1 MDDGLHAE
9 PGGGHLHGLRQPGRP
24 DLGLDLPDQGAL
36 GRGRRRQSLETVPW
50 DLLLRQQGLAG
61 DLGAAERHRH
71 RLHLPRGRGARRQP
85 HAGRPEGDRDLPGR
99 GPAAALRA
107 ERAGRRD
114 APDALPDADAGSD
127 PFGDPDA
134 VAQTHTLANLV
145 TGSRALLAIPAFVFA
160 LRPETFGWLAVT
172 VSVAALTDLVDGTLA
187 RRFGGPSR
195 FGAGLDPVV
204 DGVFF
209 GAVALGLAVGG
220 AYPFWLAAVVAVR
233 YFGPA
238 LVGLGLILLRRLP
251 DLRHTF
257 FGQLST
263 ALIAVLVGGVALLR
277 GLGLPTSSI
286 VLAGS
291 LLIPLATLLAW
302 VELGRAAVSLQ
313 RPR

>member
-1 MDDGLHAE
+1 
-9 PGGGHLHGLRQPGRP
+9 
-24 DLGLDLPDQGAL
+24 
-36 GRGRRRQSLETVPW
+36 
-50 DLLLRQQGLAG
+50 
-61 DLGAAERHRH
+61 
-71 RLHLPRGRGARRQP
+71 
-85 HAGRPEGDRDLPGR
+85 
-99 GPAAALRA
+99 
-107 ERAGRRD
+107 
-114 APDALPDADAGSD
+114 
-127 PFGDPDA
+127 
-134 VAQTHTLANLV
+134 
-145 TGSRALLAIPAFVFA
+145 
-160 LRPETFGWLAVT
+160 VT